1 MGYVAFYDIHVEYI
15 READMEIKWIRSPNF
30 SVGRGGFKP
39 EAIVIH
45 IMEGSLA
52 GTDAWFQNIP
62 EASKVS
68 AHYGIGKNGQIHQYV
83 KETDAAW
90 HAGRKSSNAPFHL
103 VQERPLVN
111 PNKYT
116 IGIEHEGKADD
127 PWSAEMYE
135 ASAALIKDICHRWD
149 IPIERK
155 FIIGHREIYTVKSC
169 PGGTANINKLVNL
182 AKGQVSETSTYNFV
196 ADSDETTARTAL
208 RIRAAVPTILSD
220 ATGKAKAGDKLVYV
234 GWTSNGQT
242 IEGNSHWYKDK
253 DGNYF
258 WAGGTTRPI
267 PGLP

>member
-1 MGYVAFYDIHVEYI
+1 
-15 READMEIKWIRSPNF
+15 MEIKWIESPNF
-30 SVGRGGFKP
+30 SVGRGGLKP

-45 IMEGSLA
+45 IMEGTLA

-62 EASKVS
+62 SPSNVS
-68 AHYGIGKNGQIHQYV
+68 AHYGIGKDGEIHQYV
-83 KETDAAW
+83 KETDGAW

-103 VQERPLVN
+103 VQERPRVN

-127 PWSAEMYE
+127 PWTSEMYA

-149 IPIERK
+149 IPVSRK
-155 FIIGHREIYTVKSC
+155 FIVGHREIYTVKSC
-169 PGGTANINKLVNL
+169 PGSTVNINKLIKL
-182 AKGQVSETSTYNFV
+182 AKGQVSEPSTYNFV
-196 ADSDETTARTAL
+196 KDSDGTVARTTL
-208 RIRAAVPTILSD
+208 RIRESVPTTASKI
-220 ATGKAKAGDKLVYV
+220 AGKAKPGNKLKYV

-242 IEGNSHWYKDK
+242 IDGNSHWYRDK

-258 WAGGTTRPI
+258 WAGGTTRPV